1 MNKIKELKRRRD
13 SPCSWTGRVDIVK
26 TSVLP
31 EAIYKSDVIPAK
43 IPAGC
48 FVTTDKLILK
58 FVWRGQRPQTANPV
72 SKKNRVEGLVLPD
85 FEM

>member
-13 SPCSWTGRVDIVK
+13 GPCSWTGRVDIVK

-31 EAIYKSDVIPAK
+31 EAIYKPDVIPAK
-43 IPAGC
+43 ILAGC

-58 FVWRGQRPQTANPV
+58 FCGEAKDPKQPTQYRKRT
-72 SKKNRVEGLVLPD
+72 E
-85 FEM
+85 